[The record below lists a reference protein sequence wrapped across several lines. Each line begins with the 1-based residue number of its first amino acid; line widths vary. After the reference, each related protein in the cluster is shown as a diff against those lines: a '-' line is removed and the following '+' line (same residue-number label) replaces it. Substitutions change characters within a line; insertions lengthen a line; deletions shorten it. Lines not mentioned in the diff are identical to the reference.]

1 MSKQDFQGCMLHA
14 NQLSMLNYQKLACVM
29 QPNEVNPQNEYAHL
43 TSPKTSNNQSSL
55 KNSKLNSALSYAKP
69 SP

>member
-29 QPNEVNPQNEYAHL
+29 QPSEVSAKIEYAHMS
-43 TSPKTSNNQSSL
+43 SPKTSNTQTSI
-55 KNSKLNSALSYAKP
+55 KNSKLNSALSYGKP